1 MMLSLAS
8 FHDFSYTSDL
18 RGSLFNFLCLN
29 NSINLTIIVYVLPH
43 VSIPILPN
51 AMSTAMRKVAPVTSL
66 NMKLE

>member
-1 MMLSLAS
+1 MLSLAS

-18 RGSLFNFLCLN
+18 RDSLFNFLCLN

-43 VSIPILPN
+43 VSIPILPK
-51 AMSTAMRKVAPVTSL
+51 AMSTAMWKVAPVTSL